1 MDRSKPK
8 GLDYLIID
16 NVAKFFKLNKADLT
30 DARKEAEEHV
40 NFTC

>member
-8 GLDYLIID
+8 GPDYLIID
-16 NVAKFFKLNKADLT
+16 DVAKFFQLNIDDLK

-40 NFTC
+40 NFVC